1 MKHHFTD
8 LKHEIDLPNGVTL
21 AKSVT
26 GEIVAIALV
35 QGPTGEKVIKRR
47 TLDNDDAVLW
57 LFYAV
62 TDTFPEPPR
71 IPHDPQ
77 AAERAAAAQASIA
90 ATKPHDFRV
99 TVDPDGSVI
108 MTLDTG
114 ERVRLESA

>member
-1 MKHHFTD
+1 MKHRFTD
-8 LKHEIDLPNGVTL
+8 LKEEIQLPNGVTL
-21 AKSVT
+21 ALSTV
-26 GEIVAIALV
+26 GEVVAIDED
-35 QGPTGEKVIKRR
+35 GTRR
-47 TLDNDDAVLW
+47 SLDNDEHVRW
-57 LFYAV
+57 FFHSV

-71 IPHDPQ
+71 IPTDPAAQEHARQAQ
-77 AAERAAAAQASIA
+77 AAIA